1 MDIPAQL
8 RQARA
13 QHAQLLVDV
22 VRILRPGVHVSEAEE
37 DRYDPRKIVLDV
49 VASNVPALVQGQHTR
64 PDTPTQEIED
74 VRVEAF
80 TVKVPV
86 GTGVQLGDQV
96 EIILCTECPSLVG
109 SYLRVIQAP
118 TSGVPVVRRLV
129 AVRSL
134 PAGTRT

>member
-1 MDIPAQL
+1 MDFPAQL

-22 VRILRPGVHVSEAEE
+22 VRILRPGVYVSEDEA

-74 VRVEAF
+74 VRVETF
-80 TVKVPV
+80 TVKVPA
-86 GTGVQLGDQV
+86 GTDVRLGDQV

-109 SYLRVIQAP
+109 NHLRVIQVP
-118 TSGVPVVRRLV
+118 TSGVQVVRRLV
-129 AVRSL
+129 VARSL
-134 PAGTRT
+134 PAGVRA